1 LIAFPVLIRS
11 SAMPATGN
19 PTVAMVEA
27 AYRHHGIQA
36 PLHQLRAVAGLLGDA
51 ARAGDGMDRAQPLDP
66 RQTALSNPM
75 LAALWP

>member
-1 LIAFPVLIRS
+1 LGFDRLSVLIRS

-19 PTVAMVEA
+19 PTIAVVEA
-27 AYRHHGIQA
+27 AYRHHGIKA
-36 PLHQLRAVAGLLGDA
+36 PLHQLRAVAGLA
-51 ARAGDGMDRAQPLDP
+51 ARAGVGMDPAQPLDP